1 MILIFKEQ
9 TFKVQ
14 QLYSYNSKSFIA
26 DIICDETNLFPT
38 EFEEEDYME
47 LFSKED

>member
-9 TFKVQ
+9 TFEVQ
-14 QLYSYNSKSFIA
+14 QLHSYNSKSFIV
-26 DIICDETNLFPT
+26 DIVCDETNLFPT